1 LAVACFHY
9 LPLYVSP
16 CILPPQIRN
25 VVRFRVKR
33 VDLGETLSYC
43 TDFWVPL
50 SSAMDDLGV
59 ILPPPDIR
67 VIADKTAEFVSRN
80 GVEFEARIIA
90 ANTGNPKFR
99 FMNAE
104 DPYRAYFDAKVR
116 EFREKRLSAAQ
127 DGEKK
132 AEESSQQPE
141 SQPVPEPEAPKP
153 AEQIQVCAP
162 QTF

>member
-1 LAVACFHY
+1 
-9 LPLYVSP
+9 
-16 CILPPQIRN
+16 
-25 VVRFRVKR
+25 
-33 VDLGETLSYC
+33 
-43 TDFWVPL
+43 
-50 SSAMDDLGV
+50 MDDLSV

-116 EFREKRLSAAQ
+116 EFREKRLNAAQ

-132 AEESSQQPE
+132 PEENAVEPAAQPE
-141 SQPVPEPEAPKP
+141 PAQEAPAP
-153 AEQIQVCAP
+153 VEQVQVSAC
-162 QTF
+162 QHFG